1 MKLAEKLKQKE
12 NHIWA
17 LGLSIFLCAVI
28 SIFFDYY
35 YDLND
40 DVLMKDILAGV
51 YTGTPEGNNI
61 QMLFPISFLISL
73 FYRIVRVIPWYGVF
87 FNVCHFG
94 SIYLITAR
102 LLEFFPK
109 RLTKLIVVLL
119 EAGVIVT
126 LLLKDL
132 VFVQY
137 TITCTLLAAT
147 AAFLFYTSD
156 SDVSVKQ
163 FFKNNLISVI
173 LVTLA
178 FCIRSEMLM
187 LVLPLICVT
196 GLCKWA
202 CEKPFF
208 TIANAAKYFS
218 VFGGIIAGI
227 VLSQGIH
234 MIANSGADWRQFTE
248 LFDNRTELYDFQTIP
263 PYEGNEAFYESIGMT
278 ESEQSLLVN
287 YNFGL
292 QEEIDAECMG
302 KIAAYA
308 AGLKKDTISFTE
320 NLKKALIE
328 YKYRTLHETDY
339 PWNLFVIALYGLVL
353 AAALG
358 NKHFRFIWE
367 LFCLGVVRSGLWLF
381 ILYRGRAP
389 ERITHSLYWM
399 ELIILLA
406 MLVTEYKT
414 KSRIFTA
421 LKMITSGVLVLLCLW
436 RMDNSMA
443 ATGTEYARREEVNK
457 ELLALQAYTGE
468 KSENFYFFD
477 VYSSVK
483 YSEKLFVNVDNSLS
497 NYDICGGWASK
508 SPLMEK
514 KYRQFGIDNM
524 EQALLERDNVFLIV
538 RIEEPDSLPY
548 VRDWLPAYYAD
559 QGVEVTLEKAD
570 GIFSE
575 GKEIFAIYT
584 VKEVEP

>member
-1 MKLAEKLKQKE
+1 MKLAEKLRRKE
-12 NHIWA
+12 NCIWA
-17 LGLSIFLCAVI
+17 LGISVLLCAVI

-73 FYRIVRVIPWYGVF
+73 FYHIVRVVPWYGVF
-87 FNVCHFG
+87 LNVCHFG
-94 SIYLITAR
+94 SIYLITRR
-102 LLEFFPK
+102 LLDFFES
-109 RLTKLIVVLL
+109 RLAKLLVVLI
-119 EAGVIVT
+119 ESGVIVT

-137 TITCTLLAAT
+137 TITCTLLASA

-156 SDVSVKQ
+156 SEVSAKQ
-163 FFKNNLISVI
+163 FFKKNIPSML

-178 FCIRSEMLM
+178 YCIRSEMLL

-208 TIANAAKYFS
+208 TKANAAKYFS

-234 MIANSGADWRQFTE
+234 MIANSGEDWQQFTTF
-248 LFDNRTELYDFQTIP
+248 FDNRTELYDFQTIP
-263 PYEGNEAFYESIGMT
+263 PYEGNESFYESIGMT
-278 ESEQSLLVN
+278 ESEQALLIN

-292 QEEIDAECMG
+292 QEDIDAECMG
-302 KIAAYA
+302 EIADYA
-308 AGLKKDTISFTE
+308 AGLKKGSVSFRE

-328 YKYRTLHETDY
+328 YKYRTFHDTDY
-339 PWNLFVIALYGLVL
+339 PWNLFVIAMYGLVFV
-353 AAALG
+353 AAMC
-358 NKHFRFIWE
+358 NKRFRFIWE

-399 ELIILLA
+399 ELIVLLA
-406 MLVTEYKT
+406 LFMTECKT
-414 KSRIFTA
+414 KNRIFA
-421 LKMITSGVLVLLCLW
+421 VLKVMAAGVMVLLCLW
-436 RMDNSMA
+436 RLDNSI
-443 ATGTEYARREEVNK
+443 TVTDTEYARREEVNK
-457 ELLALQAYTGE
+457 ELLALQAYTRENGD
-468 KSENFYFFD
+468 NFYFFD

-483 YSEKLFVNVDNSLS
+483 YSEKLFAGVDNSLS
-497 NYDICGGWASK
+497 NYDIMGGWASK

-514 KYRQFGIDNM
+514 KYARFGINNM
-524 EQALLERDNVFLIV
+524 EQALLEQDNVFVIV
-538 RIEEPDSLPY
+538 RVEEPDSLPY
-548 VRDWLPAYYAD
+548 VKDWLPQYYAD
-559 QGVEVTLEKAD
+559 QGVAVQLQKVDSISTA
-570 GIFSE
+570 
-575 GKEIFAIYT
+575 GKEIFAVYA
-584 VKEVEP
+584 VNEVR

>member
-1 MKLAEKLKQKE
+1 MKLAEKLRRKE
-12 NHIWA
+12 NCIWA
-17 LGLSIFLCAVI
+17 LGISVLLCAVI

-73 FYRIVRVIPWYGVF
+73 FYHIVRVVPWYGVF
-87 FNVCHFG
+87 LNVCHFG
-94 SIYLITAR
+94 SIYLITRR
-102 LLEFFPK
+102 LLDFFES
-109 RLTKLIVVLL
+109 RLAKLLVVLI
-119 EAGVIVT
+119 ESGVIVT

-137 TITCTLLAAT
+137 TITCTLLASA

-156 SDVSVKQ
+156 SQVSVKQ
-163 FFKNNLISVI
+163 FFKKNIPSI
-173 LVTLA
+173 LLVMLA
-178 FCIRSEMLM
+178 FCIRSEMLL

-208 TIANAAKYFS
+208 TKANAAKYFS

-234 MIANSGADWRQFTE
+234 MIANSGEDWQQFTAF
-248 LFDNRTELYDFQTIP
+248 FDNRTELYDFQTIP

-278 ESEQSLLVN
+278 ESEQALLIN

-292 QEEIDAECMG
+292 QEDIDAECMG
-302 KIAAYA
+302 EIADYA
-308 AGLKKDTISFTE
+308 AGLKKGSVSFRE
-320 NLKKALIE
+320 NLKKSLIE
-328 YKYRTLHETDY
+328 YKYRTFHDTDY
-339 PWNLFVIALYGLVL
+339 PWNLFVIAMYGLVFV
-353 AAALG
+353 AAMC
-358 NKHFRFIWE
+358 NKRFRFIWE

-399 ELIILLA
+399 ELIVLLA
-406 MLVTEYKT
+406 LFMTECKT
-414 KSRIFTA
+414 KNRIFAVLKVMTA
-421 LKMITSGVLVLLCLW
+421 GVMVLLCLW
-436 RMDNSMA
+436 RLDNSI
-443 ATGTEYARREEVNK
+443 TVTDTEYARREEVNK
-457 ELLALQAYTGE
+457 ELLALQAYTR
-468 KSENFYFFD
+468 ENGDYFYFFD

-483 YSEKLFVNVDNSLS
+483 YSEKLFAGVDNSLS
-497 NYDICGGWASK
+497 NYDIMGGWASK

-514 KYRQFGIDNM
+514 KYARFGINNM
-524 EQALLERDNVFLIV
+524 EQALLEQDNVFVIV
-538 RIEEPDSLPY
+538 RVEEPDSLPY
-548 VRDWLPAYYAD
+548 VKDWLPQYYAD
-559 QGVEVTLEKAD
+559 QGVAVQLQKVDSISTA
-570 GIFSE
+570 
-575 GKEIFAIYT
+575 GKEIFAVYA
-584 VKEVEP
+584 VNEVR